1 MFWIRN
7 SSVKGGKEYIDP
19 QKIDRWLGYIWAIL
33 SQVGKSHVVS
43 IEMDANSCFYNEER
57 IQQWNLAKIF
67 IFGGGGV
74 LVLGDKSFFDI
85 FIEIYRVIEDVYG
98 TFEHIVIDPFLY
110 V

>member
-1 MFWIRN
+1 
-7 SSVKGGKEYIDP
+7 
-19 QKIDRWLGYIWAIL
+19 
-33 SQVGKSHVVS
+33 
-43 IEMDANSCFYNEER
+43 
-57 IQQWNLAKIF
+57 
-67 IFGGGGV
+67 

>member
-1 MFWIRN
+1 MQIHVFITKREFN
-7 SSVKGGKEYIDP
+7 NEISQKFSYLGG
-19 QKIDRWLGYIWAIL
+19 
-33 SQVGKSHVVS
+33 
-43 IEMDANSCFYNEER
+43 
-57 IQQWNLAKIF
+57 
-67 IFGGGGV
+67 GGGGV